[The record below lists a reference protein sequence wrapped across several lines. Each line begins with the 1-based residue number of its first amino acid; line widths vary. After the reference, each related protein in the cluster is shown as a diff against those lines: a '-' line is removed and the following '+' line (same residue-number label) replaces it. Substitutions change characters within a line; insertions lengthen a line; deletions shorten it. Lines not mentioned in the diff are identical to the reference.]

1 LKAVTIRPPNL
12 LSVEEVSVPHV
23 GAGELLV
30 EMKVCGLCGT
40 DVEKL
45 RGQYTASMPV
55 LGHEAVG
62 AVAEVGASL
71 RGFKP
76 GERVFPHH
84 HVACRRCYFCSHGN
98 ESMCRRYRESN
109 LDPGGFSEYIRV
121 PAWNVRK
128 GGVLKLPEHVTYE
141 EASFIEPLAC
151 CIRALDRV
159 GVNKDEVVL
168 VVGAGPLGVT
178 HALLLRGLGASPM
191 VSDVNEG
198 RLRFAESTFG
208 LSTLNAAKRDVPKD
222 VRSETSGRGADL
234 AIVASGN
241 PKALEQALRS
251 VRKGGRVCL
260 FGVPPK
266 GSRLDYDISD
276 LFNSE
281 LSVISSY
288 AATEKET
295 RRALELIASGRLQL
309 SRMVTHVYPLERFED
324 AVRTFEEGACMKV
337 LVVP

>member
-1 LKAVTIRPPNL
+1 
-12 LSVEEVSVPHV
+12 
-23 GAGELLV
+23 
-30 EMKVCGLCGT
+30 
-40 DVEKL
+40 
-45 RGQYTASMPV
+45 
-55 LGHEAVG
+55 
-62 AVAEVGASL
+62 
-71 RGFKP
+71 
-76 GERVFPHH
+76 
-84 HVACRRCYFCSHGN
+84 
-98 ESMCRRYRESN
+98 
-109 LDPGGFSEYIRV
+109 
-121 PAWNVRK
+121 
-128 GGVLKLPEHVTYE
+128 
-141 EASFIEPLAC
+141 
-151 CIRALDRV
+151 
-159 GVNKDEVVL
+159 
-168 VVGAGPLGVT
+168 
-178 HALLLRGLGASPM
+178 
-191 VSDVNEG
+191 VNEG